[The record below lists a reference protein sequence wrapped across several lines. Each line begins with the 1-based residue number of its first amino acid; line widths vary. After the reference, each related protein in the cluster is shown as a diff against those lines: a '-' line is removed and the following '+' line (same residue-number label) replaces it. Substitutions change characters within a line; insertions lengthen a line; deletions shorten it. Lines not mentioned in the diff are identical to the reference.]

1 MDKKTYHE
9 RIEEA
14 NRRIDDYVH
23 RVALRDFHRPFL
35 HHAYFMQPGYCGGTQ
50 GMMVQ
55 GSDCHIELK
64 ARSFM
69 DPYFIKTIRHELIH
83 YFLYQ
88 DHQPCGHTKAFKEWS
103 VKVDAGGTFSHRGDE
118 FLFLRVYCP
127 SCGKYGRLRYG
138 APLEKQHCIR
148 CKNRGLLIDD
158 YFNMNTVWCKE
169 ADNARKTISE
179 NLSYV
184 IIDLDGCFVKERQ
197 DLLPRP
203 VKCTTTYRRAY
214 VFKDLKEAQAI
225 ANLINGEVLNRYMAG
240 YIQIECPYLFRCKN
254 CKRRE
259 RSESPKL
266 KRSIICK
273 KCGAN
278 EFILKG
284 IR

>member
-1 MDKKTYHE
+1 M
-9 RIEEA
+9 
-14 NRRIDDYVH
+14 
-23 RVALRDFHRPFL
+23 
-35 HHAYFMQPGYCGGTQ
+35 
-50 GMMVQ
+50 
-55 GSDCHIELK
+55 
-64 ARSFM
+64 
-69 DPYFIKTIRHELIH
+69 
-83 YFLYQ
+83 
-88 DHQPCGHTKAFKEWS
+88 
-103 VKVDAGGTFSHRGDE
+103 
-118 FLFLRVYCP
+118 
-127 SCGKYGRLRYG
+127 
-138 APLEKQHCIR
+138 
-148 CKNRGLLIDD
+148 DD
-158 YFNMNTVWCKE
+158 YFNMNAKWCKQ

-184 IIDLDGCFVKERQ
+184 IIDLDGCFVKENQ

-203 VKCTTTYRRAY
+203 IKRTTTYRRAY

-225 ANLINGEVLNRYMAG
+225 AQLISGEVLNRYMAG
-240 YIQIECPYLFRCKN
+240 YIQIECPYLFQCTN